1 MTAEDLGLVVVSG
14 ASSGIGEA
22 TARRLAAAGFDVI
35 AGVRSAADAQRLT
48 ADPAGPAGRITAAQL
63 DVTVPAD
70 VAALGVLVDER
81 SPGGLRGLVNN
92 AGVAVV
98 GPIQVLGID
107 DWRRQLE
114 VNVIGQVAVTR
125 TLLPALLQARGRV
138 VNVSSIGGRVAGPLL
153 GPYAASKFAL
163 EAFTDVLRREVSA
176 LGVQVVAIEPGAVA
190 TPIWTKGRAEA
201 EARIDTSDADVR
213 ARYARLVDAARKM
226 GESATRNGLPPGAVA
241 DVILTALT
249 VTRPRTRYLIGR
261 DARIQAR
268 LSRVL
273 PDRAMDALVR
283 RAMR

>member
-1 MTAEDLGLVVVSG
+1 MTTEDLGLVVVSG

-48 ADPAGPAGRITAAQL
+48 ADPADPAGRITAAQL

-70 VAALGVLVDER
+70 VAALGVLVDEQ

-163 EAFTDVLRREVSA
+163 EAFTDVLRREVLA
-176 LGVQVVAIEPGAVA
+176 RGVQVVAIEPGAVA

-213 ARYARLVDAARKM
+213 APVTHAWSTRPARWA
-226 GESATRNGLPPGAVA
+226 NQPPG
-241 DVILTALT
+241 TAC
-249 VTRPRTRYLIGR
+249 RPVP
-261 DARIQAR
+261 
-268 LSRVL
+268 S
-273 PDRAMDALVR
+273 PM
-283 RAMR
+283 